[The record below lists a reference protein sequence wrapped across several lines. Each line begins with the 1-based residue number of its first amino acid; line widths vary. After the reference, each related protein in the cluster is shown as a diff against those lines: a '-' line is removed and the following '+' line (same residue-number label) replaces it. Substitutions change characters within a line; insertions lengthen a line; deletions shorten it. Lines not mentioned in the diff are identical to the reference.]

1 MNQMG
6 LDHIARGIAD
16 SLTHDKEVKADMLK
30 VLEKHKDESGRAK
43 LGRFG
48 LAQFQLEHMGHLLF
62 RPPSKVKDP
71 SKVEE
76 PEDWDA
82 DSGDE
87 EDEPAAAA

>member
-1 MNQMG
+1 MFALKLTLPPLRNARAEIMRTLNQMG

-48 LAQFQLEHMGHLLF
+48 LAQFQLEHMGNLLF
-62 RPPSKVKDP
+62 SPP
-71 SKVEE
+71 
-76 PEDWDA
+76 A
-82 DSGDE
+82 R
-87 EDEPAAAA
+87 